1 MINNVLQ
8 EIQKGTVTIEEK
20 ELTVLLSKTLE
31 LKKQFGNTPNTDY
44 VIDAI
49 VPFVSSFDG
58 TDDAEKADRIFS
70 DEEIKKTLEKSPATT
85 SNVNARLRRVKQ
97 LLMEK

>member
-1 MINNVLQ
+1 M
-8 EIQKGTVTIEEK
+8 
-20 ELTVLLSKTLE
+20 LTKTLE
-31 LKKQFGNTPNTDY
+31 LKKQFGGIANADY

-49 VPFVSSFDG
+49 VPFISLLDG
-58 TDDAEKADRIFS
+58 TEDAEKADKVFA